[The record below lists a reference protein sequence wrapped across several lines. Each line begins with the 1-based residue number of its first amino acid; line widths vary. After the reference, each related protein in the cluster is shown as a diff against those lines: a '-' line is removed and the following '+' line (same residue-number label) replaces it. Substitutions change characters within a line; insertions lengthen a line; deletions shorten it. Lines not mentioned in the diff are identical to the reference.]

1 MIRRPPRSTLFPY
14 TTLFRS
20 LRARGRRASWKDDRR
35 GAAARERT
43 RRGDSRGGP
52 RRPRRRG
59 RGPPAPSLPGRT
71 RGNPLGADSTGWF
84 NRLNRNI
91 SLSEMAGDAGGVQAV
106 PAAPIDR
113 APARAAFTTQ
123 PPRRSQRA
131 SDPPARHRLGARLW
145 LARLPRG
152 ARACLRS
159 FLV

>member
-71 RGNPLGADSTGWF
+71 RGNPPGADSTGWF
-84 NRLNRNI
+84 NRLNRNV
-91 SLSEMAGDAGGVQAV
+91 SLFEMAGDAGGVQAV

-113 APARAAFTTQ
+113 APPPAALSTHPPPRAPPAPDPPPPPPPGARPSAARAA
-123 PPRRSQRA
+123 
-131 SDPPARHRLGARLW
+131 
-145 LARLPRG
+145 RG
-152 ARACLRS
+152 AR
-159 FLV
+159 